1 MIFKYI
7 PILDQMITL
16 YQKPLTIED
25 RFASYMKLV
34 QTPDQEDMERPLAF
48 FNPMA
53 KEHILEKL
61 AEMRKQD
68 FDEKLE
74 KLCKLYSTNG
84 KQIDFYFNLA
94 DDIGGGWTTRE
105 STYDLSLKISPYL
118 KRNCGVVIFYA
129 SEEITPKLI
138 QERMEFYTHF
148 YNTFELP
155 NNP

>member
-7 PILDQMITL
+7 PILDQMIIL
-16 YQKPLTIED
+16 YQKPRTMED

-34 QTPDQEDMERPLAF
+34 QTSNQKDMVKPLAF

-53 KEHILEKL
+53 KQHILEKL
-61 AEMRKQD
+61 VEMKKQD
-68 FDEKLE
+68 FEEKIK

-105 STYDLSLKISPYL
+105 STHDLSLKISPYL
-118 KRNCGVVIFYA
+118 KRNCGVVVFYA
-129 SEEITPKLI
+129 SEEITPELI
-138 QERMEFYTHF
+138 QERMEFYTNF
-148 YNTFELP
+148 YNSY
-155 NNP
+155 

>member
-7 PILDQMITL
+7 PILDQMIIL
-16 YQKPLTIED
+16 YQNPRTMED

-34 QTPDQEDMERPLAF
+34 QTSNQKDMVKPLAF

-61 AEMRKQD
+61 VEMRKQD
-68 FDEKLE
+68 FEEKIE
-74 KLCKLYSTNG
+74 KMCKLYSTNG

-105 STYDLSLKISPYL
+105 STHDLSLKISPYL
-118 KRNCGVVIFYA
+118 KRNCGVVVFYA
-129 SEEITPKLI
+129 SEEITPELI
-138 QERMEFYTHF
+138 QERMEFYTNF
-148 YNTFELP
+148 YN
-155 NNP
+155 NY